1 MVTDRPQFD
10 VLANMRP
17 APERQPSE
25 AEALRAIVEDA
36 LLLIDTVDGCD
47 WKGQSERWKETA
59 RRWCAAVKK
68 VSLGFATRMRQRGSL
83 PGGEHK
89 PETPSEN

>member
-10 VLANMRP
+10 VVRHAPAVLANMRP
-17 APERQPSE
+17 APDRQPSE
-25 AEALRAIVEDA
+25 VEALRVMVEDA

-68 VSLGFATRMRQRGSL
+68 VSQ
-83 PGGEHK
+83 
-89 PETPSEN
+89 